1 MGVTADE
8 RRALRLG
15 QVGMWA
21 SSGMP
26 VDRWCELN
34 GVSPSTLYRWIERF
48 RVEEPSVLGG
58 GIERWVDATPALV
71 RGPEPAANGCA
82 PVVVEVGGAR
92 VSVPW
97 DGSEGALRAV
107 FSALLP

>member
-26 VDRWCELN
+26 VDRWCDLN
-34 GVSPSTLYRWIERF
+34 GVSPSASAAEAGAK
-48 RVEEPSVLGG
+48 VLGISKAETPIYG
-58 GIERWVDATPALV
+58 VSGVNSRYMIEAGYEWGPRRRRTFSTTSSTMRRATSTP
-71 RGPEPAANGCA
+71 
-82 PVVVEVGGAR
+82 
-92 VSVPW
+92 S
-97 DGSEGALRAV
+97 S
-107 FSALLP
+107 